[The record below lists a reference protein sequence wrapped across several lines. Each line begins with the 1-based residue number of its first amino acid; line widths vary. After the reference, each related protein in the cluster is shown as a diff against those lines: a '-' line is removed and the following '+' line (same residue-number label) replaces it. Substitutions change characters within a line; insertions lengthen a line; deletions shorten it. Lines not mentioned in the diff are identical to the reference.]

1 MKNEDIYD
9 LPVQADD
16 LKKMTDAEQ
25 TVLLRKMI
33 ERQEHDIRL
42 SRIIAF
48 AECALLAILIIIF
61 AVLVPRFFKTVKQVD
76 STMVQVDSL
85 IEQAQSSLS
94 GINIFVQ
101 DADSVILENEAAI
114 STAIDN
120 FNSVDFDSLNQSIA
134 SLARILKPLLEVL
147 EVFEK

>member
-16 LKKMTDAEQ
+16 LKNMTDAEQ

-76 STMVQVDSL
+76 STMGQVDSL
-85 IEQAQSSLS
+85 IEQAQGSLS
-94 GINIFVQ
+94 GISVFVQ

-147 EVFEK
+147 DVFEK

>member
-85 IEQAQSSLS
+85 IEQAQGSLS
-94 GINIFVQ
+94 GINTFVQ

>member
-16 LKKMTDAEQ
+16 LKNMTDAEQ

-76 STMVQVDSL
+76 STMGQVDSL
-85 IEQAQSSLS
+85 IEQAQGSLS
-94 GINIFVQ
+94 GISVFVQ

-147 EVFEK
+147 DVFDK